1 MNASLSPSS
10 LPLSGPETAMRLLS
24 LCVVVALGLGSA
36 GSGRSIRPSTPTY
49 LQLFTGGAILLP
61 ARFTATRDS
70 VAVEDTLRF
79 RYAIPTAAAGTAW
92 RCGRADAIV
101 LFAGDV
107 RAGGTASYWS
117 GVPKETPFRVV
128 EIVQTTDRWS
138 CLEVEPLL
146 P

>member
-1 MNASLSPSS
+1 
-10 LPLSGPETAMRLLS
+10 MRLLS
-24 LCVVVALGLGSA
+24 LCVVVGLGLGCA

-49 LQLFTGGAILLP
+49 LQFFTGGAIFLP

-79 RYAIPTAAAGTAW
+79 RYAIPTPAAGTAW
-92 RCGRADAIV
+92 GCGRADAIV
-101 LFAGDV
+101 LFARDV
-107 RAGGTASYWS
+107 QARGTASYWS
-117 GVPKETPFRVV
+117 AVPKETPFRVV